1 MSTSGSKQLL
11 IAASL
16 ANLPFGTIYA
26 FSVLLKPM
34 EAALSLQRADMTL
47 VFGLASIVLTVG
59 MNIAPNLYRH
69 ISIPLL
75 IASASLL
82 AAIGLGLTAIAE
94 SRAALILSYSV
105 LFGLGGGIVF
115 TSVQQ
120 LVNQFHF
127 PNRGL
132 INGYVVSLY
141 PLGAMFGAPLMG
153 WSIESVGLRQ
163 TLGLLALAI
172 ACSGLF
178 ASALIRQAA
187 RQSTPFGLHA
197 KVPERMTQWPLFLHL
212 STVFTLAASAGL
224 MVMSQAAGIMQAY
237 GAGLGTALGATT
249 LITGAI
255 AAARIGG
262 GWLIDRY
269 RLAFV
274 MAGAQLWALCGAV
287 LLSLWPSPQSALPGL
302 AMIGMGYGLISGA
315 SAGAIAQAWPQGL
328 FGLVASRLYIGWCVA
343 AICLPVVAAGLYD
356 QSGNYQHAVLIAG
369 AVNLVA
375 MGLALKLPK
384 LVKPELS
391 SARQA

>member
-34 EAALSLQRADMTL
+34 ESALSLQRADMTL
-47 VFGLASIVLTVG
+47 VFGLASIVLTLG
-59 MNIAPNLYRH
+59 MNIAPGLYRH
-69 ISIPLL
+69 LSIPLL
-75 IASASLL
+75 IATASLIS
-82 AAIGLGLTAIAE
+82 AIGLGLTAVVQ
-94 SRAALILSYSV
+94 SRMGLIFSYSV

-115 TSVQQ
+115 TCVQQ
-120 LVNQFHF
+120 LVNQYHF
-127 PNRGL
+127 KHRGL
-132 INGYVVSLY
+132 VNGYVVSLY

-153 WSIESVGLRQ
+153 WSIEMLGLRQ
-163 TLGLLALAI
+163 TLGLLAAVI
-172 ACSGLF
+172 ACSGIV
-178 ASALIRQAA
+178 ASLLIREAA
-187 RQSTPFGLHA
+187 KQRGPAIQSTHQT
-197 KVPERMTQWPLFLHL
+197 ESMTQWPLFLHL
-212 STVFTLAASAGL
+212 SAVFTLAASAGL

-249 LITGAI
+249 LITGSI

-269 RLAFV
+269 RLDFV
-274 MAGAQLWALCGAV
+274 MAGAQLWALLGAI
-287 LLSLWPSPQSALPGL
+287 LLSMWPGPQSALPGL

-315 SAGAIAQAWPQGL
+315 SAGAIAQCWPQRL

-356 QSGNYQHAVLIAG
+356 ASGNYRNAVLIAG
-369 AVNLVA
+369 SVNLLA
-375 MGLALKLPK
+375 MVMALKLPHAAK
-384 LVKPELS
+384 S
-391 SARQA
+391 TTS